1 MQRQEAERLAQEE
14 LHRLEEEQLAEER
27 RQQEEEH
34 RRQEMKRQEAERL
47 KQEELRRLEQ
57 ERLAE
62 ERRQQEEE
70 QRRQE
75 MQWQEAER
83 LKQEE
88 LRLEEARLAEQRR
101 QQEEQALQRER
112 RVIGQS
118 LDETF
123 AQLRQD
129 CAKSCLDL
137 SGKTCDPGPG
147 ENDLRR
153 RIQAEVWRGQSPEKR
168 AERMFTRPAISTAAQ
183 MAAAEAAL
191 LSAAAARKASVQQLN
206 EAQPLQPSTRQ
217 TPGARDVIERHGRGE
232 GLLGDDHYVLGK
244 ALGTGAFCTVY
255 LAECKKTGNPTAVK
269 VFERAAEDGP
279 ETAFRNERRML
290 QLVSHPNVISLLD
303 AFEDAHCCQLVVE
316 LCDGGELFDTVVE
329 VGRITEK
336 QTAHLMRQI
345 CSPLAY
351 MHQQLVCHRDLKP
364 EHFLL
369 ARRGPLDV
377 VPLKLIDFGLATSF
391 VPGTKLLDSP
401 GTVMYVAPE
410 VLTQSYQPPACD
422 LWSFGVVMFLM
433 LSGINPF
440 DADTAKQVAK
450 NVRKA
455 SFSFSAGSWEFVSEG
470 CKDLIR
476 QLLEKDAARRLSAA
490 EALQHSWLR
499 SLAPDASAEP
509 LPIIEQLGRWVKDSG
524 LPTGPSDWRKFRRP
538 TSGFTLRKHV
548 KFPRFEGQDV
558 ARCERVA
565 PWPGGHPAA
574 RVAAPQRVLPVPFR
588 GDLWQ
593 GQVAERSLG
602 HVRTL
607 SPERVQCWSQQA
619 QPRLATP
626 LQAQRATSFAAIAL
640 PQAPASA
647 DQDQLPV
654 EDRLLRGSGKAAR
667 AAPDRLPAADH
678 RLSARAARAAPGRLP
693 AADRRLSARGA
704 EPSEPGW
711 FLCGAAR
718 RTTIQWRVCGGDAA
732 WCRAPGGPRAEE
744 STLPR
749 RRGGCAC
756 PKEVLQDRPMNV
768 HSGASLGLAR
778 LRVKPKGRLLEPSFR
793 QLSVANLGS
802 CPTF

>member
-1 MQRQEAERLAQEE
+1 MKRQEAERLKQEE
-14 LHRLEEEQLAEER
+14 LRRLEEERLALVR
-27 RQQEEEH
+27 RQQEEEQ

-47 KQEELRRLEQ
+47 KQEELRRLEEVRLAEERRQ
-57 ERLAE
+57 EEEGQEKRRQEDERLKQEELLRLDEERLAEDRRQQEEEQEKRRQEAERLKQEELLRLDEERLAEERRQQEEEQEKRRQEAERLKQEELRRLEEEQRWRETQKQQELRLLEKERLAE

-217 TPGARDVIERHGRGE
+217 T
-232 GLLGDDHYVLGK
+232 
-244 ALGTGAFCTVY
+244 
-255 LAECKKTGNPTAVK
+255 
-269 VFERAAEDGP
+269 
-279 ETAFRNERRML
+279 
-290 QLVSHPNVISLLD
+290 
-303 AFEDAHCCQLVVE
+303 
-316 LCDGGELFDTVVE
+316 
-329 VGRITEK
+329 
-336 QTAHLMRQI
+336 
-345 CSPLAY
+345 
-351 MHQQLVCHRDLKP
+351 
-364 EHFLL
+364 
-369 ARRGPLDV
+369 
-377 VPLKLIDFGLATSF
+377 
-391 VPGTKLLDSP
+391 
-401 GTVMYVAPE
+401 
-410 VLTQSYQPPACD
+410 
-422 LWSFGVVMFLM
+422 
-433 LSGINPF
+433 
-440 DADTAKQVAK
+440 
-450 NVRKA
+450 
-455 SFSFSAGSWEFVSEG
+455 
-470 CKDLIR
+470 
-476 QLLEKDAARRLSAA
+476 
-490 EALQHSWLR
+490 
-499 SLAPDASAEP
+499 
-509 LPIIEQLGRWVKDSG
+509 
-524 LPTGPSDWRKFRRP
+524 
-538 TSGFTLRKHV
+538 
-548 KFPRFEGQDV
+548 FPRFEGQEV

-565 PWPGGHPAA
+565 PWPGPGHPAA

-626 LQAQRATSFAAIAL
+626 LQAQRTTSFAAIAL

-647 DQDQLPV
+647 DQDQLSI
-654 EDRLLRGSGKAAR
+654 EDRLLRGSGEAAR

-768 HSGASLGLAR
+768 LWRLARLAR
-778 LRVKPKGRLLEPSFR
+778 LRVKPKGRLLEQSFR
-793 QLSVANLGS
+793 QLSVANSGS